1 MEFVKIGTED
11 FEELKVLQ
19 AAYKAEIGEAPPAS
33 AEFESLKKAIE
44 KGQIHFTGAGVIPCW

>member
-33 AEFESLKKAIE
+33 AEF
-44 KGQIHFTGAGVIPCW
+44 